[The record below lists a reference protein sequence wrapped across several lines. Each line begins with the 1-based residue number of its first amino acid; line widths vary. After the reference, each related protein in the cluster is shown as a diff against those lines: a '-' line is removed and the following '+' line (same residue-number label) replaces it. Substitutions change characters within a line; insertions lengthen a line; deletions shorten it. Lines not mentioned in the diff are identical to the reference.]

1 MIAIDPHDVVE
12 LRDRPVSVR
21 IVELVQVD
29 RMLRTEAAEVFPEYL
44 ALKEVRVDRVDVLD
58 GNRVGILHDWR
69 RFVAHEHAA
78 EAGQL
83 LCFLR
88 CSVGRVGRVGRVSAA
103 SLITE
108 SSLCVISLALGVH
121 LAQNLI

>member
-44 ALKEVRVDRVDVLD
+44 ALKQAAYSGER
-58 GNRVGILHDWR
+58 
-69 RFVAHEHAA
+69 EH
-78 EAGQL
+78 
-83 LCFLR
+83 
-88 CSVGRVGRVGRVSAA
+88 
-103 SLITE
+103 LIR
-108 SSLCVISLALGVH
+108 SS
-121 LAQNLI
+121 